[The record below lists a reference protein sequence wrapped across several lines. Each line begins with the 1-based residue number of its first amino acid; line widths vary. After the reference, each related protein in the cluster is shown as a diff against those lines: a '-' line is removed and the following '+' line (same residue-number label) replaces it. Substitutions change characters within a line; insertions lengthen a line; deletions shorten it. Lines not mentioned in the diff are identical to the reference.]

1 MQMSLPTAFFLISFA
16 LLEILQTR
24 MPTLPM
30 ISENPVLLKL
40 LQEVMVIKKMPDGAI
55 RRPRRKTGVAD
66 VEQEEEEGTRDK
78 DPFIMQY

>member
-1 MQMSLPTAFFLISFA
+1 M
-16 LLEILQTR
+16 EILQTR

-55 RRPRRKTGVAD
+55 RRPRRKTGAAD

-78 DPFIMQY
+78 THSSCNIEKYRVEGCTIVTRLL